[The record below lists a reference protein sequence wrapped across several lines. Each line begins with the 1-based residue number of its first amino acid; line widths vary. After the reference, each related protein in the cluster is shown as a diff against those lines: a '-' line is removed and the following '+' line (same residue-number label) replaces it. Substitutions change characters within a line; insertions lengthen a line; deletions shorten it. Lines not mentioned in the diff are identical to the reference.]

1 VNQKIKLAED
11 NLEKSIKNEELQAL
25 LQIEKCLVFS

>member
-11 NLEKSIKNEELQAL
+11 NLEKSIKKKELQAL